1 MEFILSDNT
10 VHFLIN
16 LIKNKKNGTYIR
28 FGDGDFNLMDGQHD
42 MLAMPSQD
50 IIDNYKLTI
59 QSLTSTDMISIPF
72 YCKSL
77 NTLEIGMKPGIH
89 EYPDNIALDYINR
102 MTNYIQNLTKLYSH
116 VALHQV
122 LVHNPE
128 LYSTFLKT
136 IIDNN
141 STIIFGNTDFDK
153 EKINYYFGNNI
164 YIGANSNNSF
174 NERERIW
181 EEFNKIN
188 IDKFTVCILALGCGG
203 RAMSHKFIHKNML
216 IIDIGSSI
224 DVLMG
229 LRNTRAWVE
238 MTNPNIDIINK
249 ILDSNTIKDSNVSL
263 IQLGYKYNIDKTTY
277 HNFTDLYDSLFNN
290 IKNNVKL
297 MIEVGDA
304 SGSSIKM
311 WREYFKSSIIYGFD
325 YNIELS
331 KYIENIPN
339 VIFSYV
345 NQDSKDSLQ
354 KSVSNFLL
362 NSVDIIIDD
371 GGHFSSQ
378 QRNTLE
384 VYWPYLKSG
393 GFYIIE
399 DIHTNVKHWYPNSIY
414 RNNHKYYWDESPTLL
429 ETLTKL
435 QYGIEIDKELSISKD
450 EIKQFIIWSQPHTTS
465 ATFIL
470 IKR

>member
-1 MEFILSDNT
+1 
-10 VHFLIN
+10 
-16 LIKNKKNGTYIR
+16 
-28 FGDGDFNLMDGQHD
+28 
-42 MLAMPSQD
+42 
-50 IIDNYKLTI
+50 
-59 QSLTSTDMISIPF
+59 
-72 YCKSL
+72 
-77 NTLEIGMKPGIH
+77 
-89 EYPDNIALDYINR
+89 
-102 MTNYIQNLTKLYSH
+102 
-116 VALHQV
+116 
-122 LVHNPE
+122 
-128 LYSTFLKT
+128 
-136 IIDNN
+136 
-141 STIIFGNTDFDK
+141 
-153 EKINYYFGNNI
+153 
-164 YIGANSNNSF
+164 
-174 NERERIW
+174 
-181 EEFNKIN
+181 
-188 IDKFTVCILALGCGG
+188 
-203 RAMSHKFIHKNML
+203 
-216 IIDIGSSI
+216 
-224 DVLMG
+224 
-229 LRNTRAWVE
+229 
-238 MTNPNIDIINK
+238 
-249 ILDSNTIKDSNVSL
+249 
-263 IQLGYKYNIDKTTY
+263 
-277 HNFTDLYDSLFNN
+277 
-290 IKNNVKL
+290 
-297 MIEVGDA
+297 MIEVA

-362 NSVDIIIDD
+362 NSVDIIID

-399 DIHTNVKHWYPNSIY
+399 DIHTNVKHLYPNSIY
-414 RNNHKYYWDESPTLL
+414 LNNHKYYWDESPTLL